1 MNQLSS
7 DLLRGTLDM
16 LVLQVLSEGPSHGY
30 AIGQRLGELTD
41 GDLSVEQGSL
51 YPALYRLEKAS
62 LLKSSW
68 SRNPESNR
76 RARVY
81 RLTAA
86 GKRRLNRE
94 VDGWMAF
101 VHTISRVVPS
111 K

>member
-1 MNQLSS
+1 MAQLKS

-16 LVLQVLSEGPSHGY
+16 LVLQVLNDGPRHGY
-30 AIGQRLGELTD
+30 AIGQRLQELTNGEL
-41 GDLSVEQGSL
+41 SIEQGSL

-62 LLKSSW
+62 LLESRW

-81 RLTAA
+81 SLTAA
-86 GKRRLNRE
+86 GRLRLSHD
-94 VDGWMAF
+94 VDGWAAF
-101 VHTISRVVPS
+101 VHTISRVVPT